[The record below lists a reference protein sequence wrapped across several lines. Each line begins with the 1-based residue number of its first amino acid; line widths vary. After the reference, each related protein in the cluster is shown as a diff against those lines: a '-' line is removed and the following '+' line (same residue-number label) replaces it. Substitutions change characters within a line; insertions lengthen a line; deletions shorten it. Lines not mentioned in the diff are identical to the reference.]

1 MAKQQGPSCT
11 RCAALGRLAAGADV
25 AWLHRVTPCQAG
37 PPGVQG
43 SGLRAWWC
51 TARSRWDATRPAL
64 TWRRFMDNK
73 NAELDRLNGVYMK
86 LLAGAN
92 VEFVE
97 GRGRVVDAHTVE
109 VDGRRFTVRAP
120 APVQAPSQAAWPP
133 EVSVEARHRSQ
144 RQSCCPL
151 GCPA

>member
-1 MAKQQGPSCT
+1 MCSGVHCDSRDVSWPGLALRCLFKGPGNPE
-11 RCAALGRLAAGADV
+11 AQRL
-25 AWLHRVTPCQAG
+25 L
-37 PPGVQG
+37 
-43 SGLRAWWC
+43 LRAQGC
-51 TARSRWDATRPAL
+51 CARAARWDTSRPGL

-120 APVQAPSQAAWPP
+120 VQAPWRPGHPVLRCALSVLGMKHRALPP
-133 EVSVEARHRSQ
+133 SSLQGRA
-144 RQSCCPL
+144 
-151 GCPA
+151 